1 MKILVVED
9 SLLNRMLLLEI
20 VKEYGECDSA
30 VNGEEAV
37 EKFVDALDAGA
48 PYDLVFMDIMM
59 PKMDGHEAIR
69 LIRMAETDRLL
80 AEENEVKIIVLSAL
94 DDPLSTAST
103 MSHRGAGCYLT
114 KPFTREKVVEA
125 MEKIGSIAP

>member
-20 VKEYGECDSA
+20 IKEHGECDSA

-37 EKFVDALDAGA
+37 EKFVAAHDAGD
-48 PYDLVFMDIMM
+48 PFDLIFMDIMM

-69 LIRMAETDRLL
+69 LIRTAEAERLL
-80 AEENEVKIIVLSAL
+80 AGE
-94 DDPLSTAST
+94 
-103 MSHRGAGCYLT
+103 T
-114 KPFTREKVVEA
+114 K
-125 MEKIGSIAP
+125 

>member
-37 EKFVDALDAGA
+37 EKFTGALDAEA

-69 LIRMAETDRLL
+69 LIRMTETERLIP
-80 AEENEVKIIVLSAL
+80 EENEVKVIVLSAL
-94 DDPLSTAST
+94 DDPLSTAPTLSY
-103 MSHRGAGCYLT
+103 RGAGCYLT
-114 KPFTREKVVEA
+114 KPFAREKVVEA
-125 MEKIGSIAP
+125 MEEIGLIAP